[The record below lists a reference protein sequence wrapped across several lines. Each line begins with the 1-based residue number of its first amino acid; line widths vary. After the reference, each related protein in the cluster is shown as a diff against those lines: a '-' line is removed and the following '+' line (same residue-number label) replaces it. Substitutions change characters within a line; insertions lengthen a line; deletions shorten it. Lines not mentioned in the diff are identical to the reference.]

1 MTRTI
6 LSTTI
11 LLGAVL
17 GLAAFFLDWTGDGRG
32 IDYIRPASRL
42 QSGYNLPIPLTI
54 LAVGAAVAVGAIFL
68 SAVASIVDL
77 RREHST
83 FRWMGGI
90 GGFVLATLPLAAHG
104 GYWFWFYWYDGATP
118 VFRSGDWGAGLW
130 LALAGGSL
138 ALAGTVISTRWSRGR
153 S

>member
-1 MTRTI
+1 M
-6 LSTTI
+6 
-11 LLGAVL
+11 GAVL

-68 SAVASIVDL
+68 SAVA
-77 RREHST
+77 RHST

-90 GGFVLATLPLAAHG
+90 GGFVLATLPLTARG
-104 GYWFWFYWYDGATP
+104 GYWFLWIENAELKVWSARLISRRNWLGGTGSAVFNFGRNLDP
-118 VFRSGDWGAGLW
+118 VGILHRFPFGLDPQP
-130 LALAGGSL
+130 
-138 ALAGTVISTRWSRGR
+138 IR
-153 S
+153 